1 MKYKLTLESKEV
13 LNVKATK
20 VILFRIEA
28 TKEFTLLN
36 GTVVKVGEKG
46 GWIEGQHNLSQEGT
60 CWVDEESMVMDT
72 ASVSGDAI
80 LIESNL
86 YDQAK
91 VLEKAQVEKSD
102 IKGTSVIRERARVKG
117 SIVSGNSGLFFS
129 TEVYDCEFTN
139 VHVGELLFNIR
150 GYFKNSVIVSGLPTR
165 ILNHCHCEDSLIHSG
180 RITISAPANFKN
192 VTVSLSKKFLIFQKT
207 KLINCSMFKRDST
220 FKTKRHASEETIIE
234 GESKDDVITIDGDEI
249 LLANSTLSGHV
260 SVQGDW
266 EIHNSKLMDYS
277 SLMTSPGKHIMDDVV
292 MKDFSYIRDTT
303 FDGTKTVSNLELS
316 GDTIVDLNHLQFW
329 NVTV

>member
-28 TKEFTLLN
+28 TEEFTLLN

-72 ASVSGDAI
+72 ASVSGDAL
-80 LIESNL
+80 LIESHL

-117 SIVSGNSGLFFS
+117 SIISGNSGLFFS
-129 TEVYDCEFTN
+129 TEVYNCEFVN
-139 VHVGELLFNIR
+139 VHVGEHHLNIR
-150 GYFKNSVIVSGLPTR
+150 GYFKGSVIVSSSPTR
-165 ILNHCHCEDSLIHSG
+165 ILNHIHCENSIIYSEK
-180 RITISAPANFKN
+180 ISISAPATFKYLG
-192 VTVSLSKKFLIFQKT
+192 VSSLKKFLIFQDT
-207 KLINCSMFKRDST
+207 KLVNCTLLKKDGS
-220 FKTKRHASEETIIE
+220 FKTKNHATDKTVIE
-234 GESKDDVITIDGDEI
+234 GETKEEVITIDGDKV

-266 EIHNSKLMDYS
+266 EIHNSELMDYS
-277 SLMTSPGKHIMDDVV
+277 SLMTSPGKHVLDDVV
-292 MKDFSYIRDTT
+292 MKDFSYIKDTT

-329 NVTV
+329 SVTV